1 MDYELIIIG
10 GGPAGYTAGIYA
22 GRSGIS
28 SLILDKSDG
37 GGLASIAPLIEN
49 YPGFSSIS
57 GFDLSVKMKEHAGT
71 YAQINVGEQ
80 VVDVRKNKD
89 GFVVESTARSYQC
102 KAVLLCMGTE
112 YRQLDVAGEQQLRG
126 RGVSYCATCD
136 GFFFKGKTVAVIGGG
151 NSALIEA
158 IFLSQIGCKQVFVV
172 HRRDQLRAEQSYQ
185 DKAVEKGVIM
195 RLNSVVTS
203 IKGDEK
209 VQSVEVMDTKNGE
222 VSELL
227 VDGVFVSIGEV
238 PQNDLAKRMGVA
250 VDEKGYIVV
259 DAQGRTNISGVY
271 AAGDIT
277 GGLRQVVTACAK
289 GAVAALS
296 STEVLGKTYPY

>member
-10 GGPAGYTAGIYA
+10 AGPAGYAAGIYA

-28 SLILDKSDG
+28 SLIVDKAGG
-37 GGLASIAPLIEN
+37 GGLAAIAPQIEN

-57 GFDLSVKMKEHAGT
+57 GFELTSKMAEHAGK

-80 VVDVRKNKD
+80 VVEINKNKQ
-89 GFVVESTARSYQC
+89 GFVVKSTQRSYTC
-102 KAVLLCMGTE
+102 KAVLLCMGTQ
-112 YRQLDVAGEQQLRG
+112 YRKLEVAGEKELQG

-158 IFLSQIGCKQVFVV
+158 IFLAQIGCKQVFVI
-172 HRRDQLRAEQSYQ
+172 HRRNQLRAEQSYQ
-185 DKAVEKGVIM
+185 NEAVEKNVKIM
-195 RLNSVVTS
+195 FNSVVQS
-203 IKGDEK
+203 IKGVEK
-209 VQSVEVMDTKNGE
+209 VESVELVDMKSNA
-222 VSELL
+222 VSDLA
-227 VDGVFVSIGEV
+227 VDGVFVSIGEI
-238 PQNDLAKRMGVA
+238 PQNDLAKRMGVN

-259 DAQGRTNISGVY
+259 DAQGRTNVAGVY

-289 GAVAALS
+289 GAIAALAC
-296 STEVLGKTYPY
+296 TEVLGKKYPY